1 MDMLQLIG
9 QGLAITL
16 LARLVYQLG
25 HLTGT
30 VDSVVDRLGNLE
42 NWREANRR
50 TKT

>member
-1 MDMLQLIG
+1 MDTLLLVG

-30 VDSVVDRLGNLE
+30 VDSVLDRLSNLE
-42 NWREANRR
+42 AWRDARR
-50 TKT
+50 RPQL